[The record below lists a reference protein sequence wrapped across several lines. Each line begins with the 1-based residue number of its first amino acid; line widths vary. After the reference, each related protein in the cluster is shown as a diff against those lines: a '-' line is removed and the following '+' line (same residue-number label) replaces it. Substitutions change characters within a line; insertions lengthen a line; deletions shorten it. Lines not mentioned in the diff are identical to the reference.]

1 MENQKIVDLVK
12 DIDMDVVLD
21 TLNAMCDDVEG
32 ICKSD
37 ELRKFV
43 YDIPVGYFVKNP
55 GVEFTNKAKAGRY
68 DTLSDKEYGERLEI
82 VEAAVDSLGAKR
94 NREFVRMDMRET
106 YAKVLEAAAQLQNEL
121 KQIYDIAM
129 FSKLMS
135 DRDVLAE
142 GPVEDDFE
150 YEDELPLE
158 VLDAEVLDTVK

>member
-1 MENQKIVDLVK
+1 MENQNIVDLTK
-12 DIDMDVVLD
+12 DMDMDAVLD
-21 TLNAMCDDVEG
+21 TLNAMRGDVEG
-32 ICKSD
+32 ICTSD

-43 YDIPVGYFVKNP
+43 YGIPVGCFVQNP
-55 GVEFTNKAKAGRY
+55 KVVFVNKAKDGRY
-68 DTLSDKEYGERLEI
+68 DTLSDKEYCERLEV
-82 VEAAVDSLGAKR
+82 VEAAVDSLGTKR
-94 NREFVRMDMRET
+94 NHEFVRMDVRET

-150 YEDELPLE
+150 YEDELPGD
-158 VLDAEVLDTVK
+158 VLDAAVLDTVK

>member
-1 MENQKIVDLVK
+1 MENQKLVDLVK
-12 DIDMDVVLD
+12 DIDMDAVLD
-21 TLNAMCDDVEG
+21 TLNVMSDDVEG
-32 ICKSD
+32 ICTSD

-43 YDIPVGYFVKNP
+43 YGIPVGCFVQNP
-55 GVEFTNKAKAGRY
+55 KVVFVNKAKDGRY
-68 DTLSDKEYGERLEI
+68 DTLSDKEYCERLEV
-82 VEAAVDSLGAKR
+82 VEAAVDSLGTKR

-142 GPVEDDFE
+142 GPADDFE
-150 YEDELPLE
+150 YEYELPVE
-158 VLDAEVLDTVK
+158 FEACNTAK

>member
-1 MENQKIVDLVK
+1 MENQNIVDLTK
-12 DIDMDVVLD
+12 DMDMNVVLD
-21 TLNAMCDDVEG
+21 TLNTMRDDVDG

-55 GVEFTNKAKAGRY
+55 GVEFTNKAKDGRY

-82 VEAAVDSLGAKR
+82 VEAAVDSLGEKR

-135 DRDVLAE
+135 DMGVLAD
-142 GPVEDDFE
+142 GPADDFE
-150 YEDELPLE
+150 YEDELPVE
-158 VLDAEVLDTVK
+158 FEACNIAK